1 MGGQT
6 QMEND
11 FRRLAEQLRRE
22 IENKL
27 QRIGILCRVFGRGKL
42 NKSLSEK
49 ISKDPEK
56 YKVGGKMVQDAIGI
70 RVALYFV
77 EDIEIVASLLSSQ
90 FIQDTNSSTI
100 DLPATDQFTVTRH
113 NLIFKI
119 PIEDRDDM
127 LKSIGSEPIDTTFEV
142 QLRSILSEGWH
153 EVDHDLRYKC
163 KKNWEGQDDLSRA
176 LNGIMATLETTEWSM
191 KRIFDDLAYRHYKQK
206 EWSAMLHN
214 KIRMRADPYLS
225 ETLTQYLDRDEE
237 FAKEIFRI
245 NRKKVIERFHT
256 LKPSMPVTLDNIV
269 YVWNHIGPKNSEI
282 STQTPELILEAL
294 NAK

>member
-1 MGGQT
+1 MEGQV
-6 QMEND
+6 QMENN
-11 FRRLAEQLRRE
+11 FRHLAEQLRRE
-22 IENKL
+22 IESKL
-27 QRIGILCRVFGRGKL
+27 QRIGILCRVFGRGKPD
-42 NKSLSEK
+42 KSLKDK
-49 ISKDPEK
+49 ILKNPQK

-100 DLPATDQFTVTRH
+100 DFPATDQFTVTRH

-119 PIEDRDDM
+119 PTEYHNDM
-127 LKSIGSEPIDTTFEV
+127 LRNIGSNPIDTTFEV

-163 KKNWEGQDDLSRA
+163 KENWVGQDDLSRA

-214 KIRMRADPYLS
+214 KIRMRADPRLS
-225 ETLTQYLDRDEE
+225 ETLTQYLDQNEE
-237 FAKEIFRI
+237 FAKEVFRI
-245 NRKKVIERFHT
+245 NRRKVIERFHT
-256 LKPSMPVTLDNIV
+256 LKPSLPVTLDNIV
-269 YVWNHIGPKNSEI
+269 YVWNHIGPKSSEI
-282 STQTPELILEAL
+282 STQTPSFILEVL
-294 NAK
+294 NKN

>member
-1 MGGQT
+1 
-6 QMEND
+6 MEDN
-11 FRRLAEQLRRE
+11 FRHLAEQLRRE
-22 IENKL
+22 IEIKL

-42 NKSLSEK
+42 DKSLSKK
-49 ISKDPEK
+49 ILKDPTK
-56 YKVGGKMVQDAIGI
+56 YRAGGKMVQDAIGI

-77 EDIEIVASLLSSQ
+77 EDIEIVASILSSQ

-100 DLPATDQFTVTRH
+100 DLPAADKFTVSRH
-113 NLIFKI
+113 NLVFKI
-119 PIEDRDDM
+119 PNEHHKDM
-127 LKSIGSEPIDTTFEV
+127 LRSIGNKPIDTTFEV

-163 KKNWEGQDDLSRA
+163 KENWAGQEDLSRA

-206 EWSAMLHN
+206 KWSAMLHN
-214 KIRMRADPYLS
+214 KIRMRADPCLS
-225 ETLTQYLDRDEE
+225 ETLTQYLNQNEE
-237 FAKEIFRI
+237 FAKEVFRI
-245 NRKKVIERFHT
+245 NRRKVIERFHT

-282 STQTPELILEAL
+282 STQTPELILEGV
-294 NAK
+294 